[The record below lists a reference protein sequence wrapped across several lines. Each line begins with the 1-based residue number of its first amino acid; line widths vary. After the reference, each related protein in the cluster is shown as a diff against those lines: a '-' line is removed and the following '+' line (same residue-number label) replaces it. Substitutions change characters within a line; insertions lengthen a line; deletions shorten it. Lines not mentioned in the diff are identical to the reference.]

1 MHRSVQALHTFLRVR
16 RLPRNI
22 AAKFKLNASMGKR
35 VRLTDDSLN
44 SHGSRVLTSGVD
56 TAQYERNPVLLYM
69 HERGKVIGY
78 MKDIEVKDGEITGE
92 PVFDCATELSKQCK
106 KQWEV
111 GSLRMVSIGID
122 VLELSEKPEHLV
134 VGQTAPTITKS
145 KIFETSIVDIGAN
158 DNAIVM
164 RRDGKQITLGRDSEN
179 PLPMLSNK
187 PQITNQQMEL
197 KTIALKLGL
206 PETAD
211 ETAVLN
217 KIGELNRTVSEV
229 EQLKKDKDTLT
240 LAQVTAAVE
249 TAIKENRVT
258 SDKKE
263 HFINLGKT
271 VGIDT
276 LKATLDAMSPAVKLS
291 QVINPASGA
300 TAPSGQKTYS
310 KLSEVPEDEL
320 RKMRDENPDEYR
332 RLYKAEYNCEYNI

>member
-1 MHRSVQALHTFLRVR
+1 
-16 RLPRNI
+16 
-22 AAKFKLNASMGKR
+22 MGKR

-56 TAQYERNPVLLYM
+56 VTQYARNPVLLYM

-122 VLELSEKPEHLV
+122 VLELSEEPEHLV
-134 VGQTAPTITKS
+134 AGQTAPTITKS

-164 RRDGKQITLGRDSEN
+164 RRNGKQITLGRDSEN
-179 PLPMLSNK
+179 PLPMLSNN
-187 PQITNQQMEL
+187 PQTTKQQMEI

-211 ETAVLN
+211 ETAVLA
-217 KIGELNRTVSEV
+217 KIGELNLAVAEV
-229 EQLKKDKDTLT
+229 GQLKKDKEELV
-240 LAQVTAAVE
+240 LAQVTSAVE
-249 TAIKENRVT
+249 TAIKENRLPPA
-258 SDKKE
+258 KKE
-263 HFINLGKT
+263 HFINLGKAI
-271 VGIDT
+271 GIDS
-276 LKATLDAMSPAVKLS
+276 LKTTLDAMSPAAKIS
-291 QVINPASGA
+291 NTINHSTGDTLP
-300 TAPSGQKTYS
+300 PGQKTYN
-310 KLSEVPEDEL
+310 KFSEAPEDEL
-320 RKMRDENPDEYR
+320 RKMRSENPTEYR
-332 RLYKAEYNCEYNI
+332 RLFKAEYGYDCNI

>member
-1 MHRSVQALHTFLRVR
+1 
-16 RLPRNI
+16 
-22 AAKFKLNASMGKR
+22 MGKR

-44 SHGSRVLTSGVD
+44 SHGSRVLTSGID
-56 TAQYERNPVLLYM
+56 AAQYIQNPVLLYM

-78 MKDIEVKDGEITGE
+78 MKDIEVNAGEITGE

-122 VLELSEKPEHLV
+122 ILELSEKPEHLV
-134 VGQTAPTITKS
+134 VGQTSPTITRS

-164 RRDGKQITLGRDSEN
+164 RHNGKQITMGRDSEN
-179 PLPMLSNK
+179 PLPMLNNK
-187 PQITNQQMEL
+187 TQIKNQQMEL

-211 ETAVLN
+211 EAAVLN
-217 KIGELNRTVSEV
+217 KIGELNLSVAEV
-229 EQLKKDKDTLT
+229 GQLKKDNDALT

-249 TAIKENRVT
+249 TAIKENRFT
-258 SDKKE
+258 ADKKD
-263 HFINLGKT
+263 HFITLGKT

-276 LKATLDAMSPAVKLS
+276 LKATLDAMSPTARLS
-291 QVINPASGA
+291 HNINPSSGS
-300 TAPSGQKTYS
+300 TPPVGQKTYS

-320 RKMRDENPDEYR
+320 RKMRDENLDEYR
-332 RLYKAEYNCEYNI
+332 RLFKAEYGYPCNI

>member
-1 MHRSVQALHTFLRVR
+1 
-16 RLPRNI
+16 
-22 AAKFKLNASMGKR
+22 MGKR

-56 TAQYERNPVLLYM
+56 VAQYERNPVLLYM

-134 VGQTAPTITKS
+134 AGQTAPTITKS

-164 RRDGKQITLGRDSEN
+164 RHNGKQITLGRDSEN

-187 PQITNQQMEL
+187 PQTTKPQMEL

-211 ETAVLN
+211 ETAVLA
-217 KIGELNRTVSEV
+217 KIGELNLTVVEV
-229 EQLKKDKDTLT
+229 EQLKKDKDALT
-240 LAQVTAAVE
+240 LAQVTSAVE
-249 TAIKENRVT
+249 TAVKENRLT
-258 SDKKE
+258 PDKKE

-271 VGIDT
+271 IGIDS
-276 LKATLDAMSPAVKLS
+276 LKATLDAMTPAAKLSKIISPAS
-291 QVINPASGA
+291 SDTPPA
-300 TAPSGQKTYS
+300 GQKTYN
-310 KLSEVPEDEL
+310 KFSEVPEDEL
-320 RKMRDENPDEYR
+320 RKMRSENPTEYR
-332 RLYKAEYNCEYNI
+332 RLFKAEYGYECNI

>member
-1 MHRSVQALHTFLRVR
+1 
-16 RLPRNI
+16 
-22 AAKFKLNASMGKR
+22 MGKR

-69 HERGKVIGY
+69 HERGKVIGF
-78 MKDIEVKDGEITGE
+78 MKDLEVKDGEITGE

-122 VLELSEKPEHLV
+122 VLEMSEKPEHLV
-134 VGQTAPTITKS
+134 AGQTSPTITKS

-164 RRDGKQITLGRDSEN
+164 RRNGKQITLGRDSEN
-179 PLPMLSNK
+179 PLPMLSNNHQTTK
-187 PQITNQQMEL
+187 QQMEL
-197 KTIALKLGL
+197 KTIAQKLGL

-211 ETAVLN
+211 EAAVLD
-217 KIGELNRTVSEV
+217 KIGELNRKASEV
-229 EQLKKDKDTLT
+229 EQLKKDKEALA

-258 SDKKE
+258 ADKKE

-276 LKATLDAMSPAVKLS
+276 LKATLEAMCPAAKLS
-291 QVINPASGA
+291 HVINPSSG
-300 TAPSGQKTYS
+300 TTPSAGQKTYS
-310 KLSEVPEDEL
+310 KLSEVPGEEL
-320 RKMRDENPDEYR
+320 RKLRDENRDEYR
-332 RLYKAEYNCEYNI
+332 RLFKAEYGYSCNI

>member
-1 MHRSVQALHTFLRVR
+1 
-16 RLPRNI
+16 
-22 AAKFKLNASMGKR
+22 MGKR

-44 SHGSRVLTSGVD
+44 SHGSRILTSGCD

-78 MKDIEVKDGEITGE
+78 MKDIEVRDGEITGE

-122 VLELSEKPEHLV
+122 ILEMSESPEQLV

-164 RRDGKQITLGRDSEN
+164 RREGKQITLGRDSDN
-179 PLPMLSNK
+179 PLPRLSNN
-187 PQITNQQMEL
+187 QQTTEQQMEL

-211 ETAVLN
+211 ESAVLA
-217 KIGELNRTVSEV
+217 KITELKAAEAENG
-229 EQLKKDKDTLT
+229 QLKKDKAGLE
-240 LAQVTAAVE
+240 LAQVTSAVE
-249 TAIKENRVT
+249 RAISENRLT
-258 SDKKE
+258 EDKKE

-271 VGIDT
+271 IGIDS
-276 LKATLDAMSPAVKLS
+276 LKATLDAMSPGARLS
-291 QVINPASGA
+291 KTVNPSSGTAPASGE
-300 TAPSGQKTYS
+300 TKIYS
-310 KLSEVPEDEL
+310 KLSEVPATEL
-320 RKMRDENPDEYR
+320 SKMREEKPDEYR
-332 RLYKAEYNCEYNI
+332 RLYKAEYGMDCNI

>member
-1 MHRSVQALHTFLRVR
+1 
-16 RLPRNI
+16 
-22 AAKFKLNASMGKR
+22 MGKR
-35 VRLTDDSLN
+35 VRMTDDSLN
-44 SHGSRVLTSGVD
+44 SHGSRVLTAGCD

-122 VLELSEKPEHLV
+122 VLELSEEPEHLV
-134 VGQTAPTITKS
+134 AGQTAPTITKS

-164 RRDGKQITLGRDSEN
+164 RHNGKQITLGRDSEN

-187 PQITNQQMEL
+187 PQTTKPQMEL

-211 ETAVLN
+211 ETAVLA
-217 KIGELNRTVSEV
+217 KIGELNLTVAEV
-229 EQLKKDKDTLT
+229 EQLKKDKDALT
-240 LAQVTAAVE
+240 LAQVTSAVE
-249 TAIKENRVT
+249 TAVKENRLT
-258 SDKKE
+258 PDKKE

-271 VGIDT
+271 IGIDS
-276 LKATLDAMSPAVKLS
+276 LKATLDAMTPAAKLS
-291 QVINPASGA
+291 KTISPASGDTPPA
-300 TAPSGQKTYS
+300 GQKTYN
-310 KLSEVPEDEL
+310 KFSEVPEDEL
-320 RKMRDENPDEYR
+320 RKMRSENPAEYR
-332 RLYKAEYNCEYNI
+332 RLFKAEYGYECNI

>member
-1 MHRSVQALHTFLRVR
+1 
-16 RLPRNI
+16 
-22 AAKFKLNASMGKR
+22 MGKR

-56 TAQYERNPVLLYM
+56 ISQYERNPVLLYM
-69 HERGKVIGY
+69 HERGKVIGF
-78 MKDIEVKDGEITGE
+78 MKDIEVRDGEITGE

-134 VGQTAPTITKS
+134 AGQTAPTITKS

-179 PLPMLSNK
+179 PLPILNNK
-187 PQITNQQMEL
+187 PQTTNQQMEL

-211 ETAVLN
+211 ETAVLD
-217 KIGELNRTVSEV
+217 KIGELNRASAEV
-229 EQLKKDKDTLT
+229 EQLKKDKDALT

-258 SDKKE
+258 ADKKG

-271 VGIDT
+271 VGIET
-276 LKATLDAMSPAVKLS
+276 LKTTLEAMSPAAKLS
-291 QVINPASGA
+291 HVINPSSGS
-300 TAPSGQKTYS
+300 TLPVGQKTYK

-320 RKMRDENPDEYR
+320 RRMRDENLEEYK
-332 RLYKAEYNCEYNI
+332 RLFRAEYGYACNI

>member
-1 MHRSVQALHTFLRVR
+1 MPAAAQQKEQARLHSPCTTFQSTT
-16 RLPRNI
+16 
-22 AAKFKLNASMGKR
+22 AMGKR

-56 TAQYERNPVLLYM
+56 TSQYERNPVLLYM
-69 HERGKVIGY
+69 HERGKVIGF

-122 VLELSEKPEHLV
+122 VLELSEKPEHPV
-134 VGQTAPTITKS
+134 TGQTSPTITKS

-164 RRDGKQITLGRDSEN
+164 RWDGKQITLGRDSEN
-179 PLPMLSNK
+179 PLPMLSNNHQTTK
-187 PQITNQQMEL
+187 QQMEL

-211 ETAVLN
+211 EAAVLN
-217 KIGELNRTVSEV
+217 KIGELNLTVAEV
-229 EQLKKDKDTLT
+229 EQLKKDKEALM
-240 LAQVTAAVE
+240 LAQVTSAVE
-249 TAIKENRVT
+249 TAIKENRLT
-258 SDKKE
+258 PDKKE
-263 HFINLGKT
+263 HFINLGKS

-276 LKATLDAMSPAVKLS
+276 LKTTLDSMSPAAKLS
-291 QVINPASGA
+291 HTINPSSGSTSPA
-300 TAPSGQKTYS
+300 GQKTYS

-320 RKMRDENPDEYR
+320 RKMRDENRDEYR
-332 RLYKAEYNCEYNI
+332 RLFKAEYNCECNI

>member
-1 MHRSVQALHTFLRVR
+1 
-16 RLPRNI
+16 
-22 AAKFKLNASMGKR
+22 MGKR
-35 VRLTDDSLN
+35 ARLTDDSLN
-44 SHGSRVLTSGVD
+44 SHGSRVLTCGVD

-78 MKDIEVKDGEITGE
+78 MKDIEVKEGEITGE

-134 VGQTAPTITKS
+134 AGQTAPTITKS
-145 KIFETSIVDIGAN
+145 RIFETSIVDIGAN

-164 RRDGKQITLGRDSEN
+164 RHNGKQITLGMESEN
-179 PLPMLSNK
+179 PLPRLNRNNK
-187 PQITNQQMEL
+187 PTTTEKEMEL

-211 ETAVLN
+211 ESAVLA
-217 KIGELNRTVSEV
+217 KIGELNRTASEA
-229 EQLKKDKDTLT
+229 EQLKKDKEALR

-258 SDKKE
+258 ADKKE
-263 HFINLGKT
+263 HFINLGKS

-276 LKATLDAMSPAVKLS
+276 LKATLEAMSPAVKLS
-291 QVINPASGA
+291 HTINPTSGPTPPA
-300 TAPSGQKTYS
+300 GEKSYS

-320 RKMRDENPDEYR
+320 RKMRSENQTEYR
-332 RLYKAEYNCEYNI
+332 RLFKAEYGYECTI

>member
-1 MHRSVQALHTFLRVR
+1 
-16 RLPRNI
+16 
-22 AAKFKLNASMGKR
+22 MGKR

-44 SHGSRVLTSGVD
+44 SHGSRVLTAGCD

-69 HERGKVIGY
+69 HERGKVIGF
-78 MKDIEVKDGEITGE
+78 MKDIEVKDGEIIGE

-134 VGQTAPTITKS
+134 AGQTAPTITKS

-164 RRDGKQITLGRDSEN
+164 RHNGKQITLGRDSEN
-179 PLPMLSNK
+179 PLPALSNK
-187 PQITNQQMEL
+187 PQTTKQQMEL

-211 ETAVLN
+211 ETAVLA
-217 KIGELNRTVSEV
+217 KVTELRAAAIEN
-229 EQLKKDKDTLT
+229 EQLKRDKAGLELT
-240 LAQVTAAVE
+240 QVTSAVE
-249 TAIKENRVT
+249 LAIRENRLT
-258 SDKKE
+258 EDKKE

-271 VGIDT
+271 IGIDS
-276 LKATLDAMSPAVKLS
+276 LKATLDAMSPRARLSKAV
-291 QVINPASGA
+291 NPSSDTTPVSGEA
-300 TAPSGQKTYS
+300 KTYA
-310 KLSEVPEDEL
+310 KLSEVPEEELLKL
-320 RKMRDENPDEYR
+320 RKDNPGEYR
-332 RLYKAEYNCEYNI
+332 RLYKAEYGMDCNI